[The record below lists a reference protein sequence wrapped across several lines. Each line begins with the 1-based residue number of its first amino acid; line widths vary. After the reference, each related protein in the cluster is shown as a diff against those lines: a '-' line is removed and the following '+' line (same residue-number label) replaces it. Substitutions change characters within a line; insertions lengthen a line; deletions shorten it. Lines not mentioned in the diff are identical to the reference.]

1 MAGMWGRKQKDLPAD
16 TAAEAVEFA
25 RPLVHGGF
33 STPDDVAVAITEY
46 LEPSVSLPQARA
58 VVDRLWQARVAE
70 QRTWPPVTDPDRVL
84 AAFSALASS
93 GVVARA
99 DFACCQN
106 CGLTEIGAE
115 AAPGDRGFVFF
126 HEQDT
131 ARAVEGGELLLSY
144 GRLADSPAD
153 TAEVGQVVTA
163 ALRAQ
168 ELSVTWDASPEER
181 IRVDLEWRKRL
192 G

>member
-1 MAGMWGRKQKDLPAD
+1 MWGRKQKDLAAD

-33 STPDDVAVAITEY
+33 STRADVAVAITEY
-46 LEPSVSLPQARA
+46 FEPDSVSPSQARA
-58 VVDRLWQARVAE
+58 VVDRLRQARLEE

-84 AAFSALASS
+84 AAFSALAAE

-115 AAPGDRGFVFF
+115 ATPGDRGFVFF
-126 HEQDT
+126 HQQDT
-131 ARAVEGGELLLSY
+131 ARAVDGGELLLSY
-144 GRLADSPAD
+144 GRLADSP
-153 TAEVGQVVTA
+153 TATAAVGQVVAA

-168 ELSVTWDASPEER
+168 DLSVTWDGSPEER

>member
-1 MAGMWGRKQKDLPAD
+1 MAGMWGRKEKDLP
-16 TAAEAVEFA
+16 EAVEFA

-46 LEPSVSLPQARA
+46 FEPDTVTPAQARA

-70 QRTWPPVTDPDRVL
+70 QHTWPPVTDPDRVL
-84 AAFSALASS
+84 AAFSSLAAE

-99 DFACCQN
+99 DFTCCQN

-115 AAPGDRGFVFF
+115 AAPGDRGFAFF
-126 HEQDT
+126 HSQDT

-144 GRLADSPAD
+144 GRLADSSAD
-153 TAEVGQVVTA
+153 TAEVGQVVAA

-168 ELSVTWDASPEER
+168 ELSVTWDGSPEER
-181 IRVDLEWRKRL
+181 IRVEVEWRKRL